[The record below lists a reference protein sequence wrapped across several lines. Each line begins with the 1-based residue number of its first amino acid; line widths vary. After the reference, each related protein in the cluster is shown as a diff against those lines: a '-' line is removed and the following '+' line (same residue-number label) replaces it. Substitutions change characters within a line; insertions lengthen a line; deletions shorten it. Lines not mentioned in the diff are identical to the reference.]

1 MTNIDSNITYS
12 PTGHNNSSDRA
23 QETVNWNIEMAKEE
37 AKRQGLALGGEHLD
51 VIHFLRN
58 YYVENGWPK
67 RVHVLS
73 RILDKT
79 YRHTGGKRYL
89 HQLFPG
95 GPLRQGAQLAGLPE
109 IYNVVDKSFGT
120 AY

>member
-1 MTNIDSNITYS
+1 MINIDNGITYS
-12 PTGHNNSSDRA
+12 PTGHNNSNDRA
-23 QETVNWNIEMAKEE
+23 QETGNWNIEMAKEE
-37 AKRQGLALGGEHLD
+37 AKRHGLVIGDDHLD

-73 RILDKT
+73 RILDKAF
-79 YRHTGGKRYL
+79 RHTGGKRYL

-95 GPLRQGAQLAGLPE
+95 GPLRQGGSIGRAARNQ
-109 IYNVVDKSFGT
+109 
-120 AY
+120 